1 MASALA
7 VLADPARLRVIS
19 ILAASAS
26 GESCVSDLSEV
37 LGLSQPTVSHHLKVL
52 QDAEVVS
59 REQRGR
65 WAYFR
70 LRREPL
76 KALAA
81 AISPSVTYVPARQ
94 PVTSGGS
101 PAMLMPAPP
110 VTKL

>member
-1 MASALA
+1 MASALR
-7 VLADPARLRVIS
+7 VLADPARLRVLS
-19 ILAASAS
+19 IIAASAS
-26 GESCVSDLSEV
+26 GEACVCDLSDL

-59 REQRGR
+59 RQQRGR
-65 WAYFR
+65 WAFFR

-76 KALAA
+76 RALAS
-81 AISPSVTYVPARQ
+81 AIAPSVTYVPARQ

-101 PAMLMPAPP
+101 PGMLIPAPP

>member
-1 MASALA
+1 MAGALG
-7 VLADPARLRVIS
+7 VLADPGRLRVLS
-19 ILAASAS
+19 ILASS
-26 GESCVSDLSEV
+26 PLGQTCVCDLTEA

-52 QDAEVVS
+52 QEAGLVS

-70 LRREPL
+70 LIREPL
-76 KALAA
+76 RALAS
-81 AISPSVTYVPARQ
+81 AISPAVTYVPARQ

-101 PAMLMPAPP
+101 PGMLIPAPP